1 MRCGIERIEMAC
13 ENFRALIPCREPKSK
28 HNLNNHGE
36 SIKERLKRLR
46 E

>member
-1 MRCGIERIEMAC
+1 MRCGIERIEMAR
-13 ENFRALIPCREPKSK
+13 ENFRDLTPCVEPKSK